1 MFLTSEASEIMR
13 NTKNKKV
20 LLLSHA
26 SLGSLSDY
34 ALLSYEDAFFNYYY
48 GFDSYLV
55 SYYKEIKTVIKEYM
69 SSNLRANY
77 V

>member
-13 NTKNKKV
+13 TTKNKKV

-55 SYYKEIKTVIKEYM
+55 SYYKEIKTVI
-69 SSNLRANY
+69 
-77 V
+77 